1 MTFSVTLS
9 GLFIL
14 TIIVAALALYDGIV
28 RLRGR
33 RAGTVFAV
41 VEIIAALLLALTQF
55 FTLPA
60 PLTALV
66 FVIILEVVLVIALVL
81 RGGRYRWVVTVIA
94 LVLNTIL
101 LLRLL
106 GWLTIPGVL

>member
-1 MTFSVTLS
+1 MTFSVTFS

-14 TIIVAALALYDGIV
+14 AIVVAALALYDGIA

-33 RAGTVFAV
+33 GASSVFAV
-41 VEIIAALLLALTQF
+41 IEILAAALLALSQF
-55 FTLPA
+55 LVMPF

-66 FVIILEVVLVIALVL
+66 FSIILEIVLVIALIL
-81 RGGRYRWVVTVIA
+81 RGGRRAWIVTIIA

-106 GWLTIPGVL
+106 GWLTIPGIL

>member
-14 TIIVAALALYDGIV
+14 AIVVAILALIDGIT

-33 RAGTVFAV
+33 RASSVFAV
-41 VEIIAALLLALTQF
+41 IEIIAAALLALSQF
-55 FTLPA
+55 FTMPF

-66 FVIILEVVLVIALVL
+66 FSIVLEVVLVIALIL
-81 RGGRYRWVVTVIA
+81 RGGRNAWIVTIAA
-94 LVLNTIL
+94 LVLNTL
-101 LLRLL
+101 LLLKLL
-106 GWLTIPGVL
+106 GWLTIPGIL

>member
-14 TIIVAALALYDGIV
+14 AIITAVLALYDGIA

-33 RAGTVFAV
+33 RANSVFAV
-41 VEIIAALLLALTQF
+41 IEIIAAALLALSQF
-55 FTLPA
+55 VVMPF
-60 PLTALV
+60 PLTPLV
-66 FVIILEVVLVIALVL
+66 FSIILEIVLVVALIL
-81 RGGRYRWVVTVIA
+81 RGGRNAWIVTIIA
-94 LVLNTIL
+94 LVLNTLL

-106 GWLTIPGVL
+106 GWLTIPGIL

>member
-14 TIIVAALALYDGIV
+14 AIIVAALAIYDGIA

-33 RAGTVFAV
+33 GASSVFAV
-41 VEIIAALLLALTQF
+41 IEILAGALLAFSQF
-55 FTLPA
+55 FTMPF
-60 PLTALV
+60 PLTPLV
-66 FVIILEVVLVIALVL
+66 FSIVLEIVLVIALIL
-81 RGGRYRWVVTVIA
+81 RGYRYAWVATIIA
-94 LVLNTIL
+94 LVLNTVL

-106 GWLTIPGVL
+106 GWLTIPGIL